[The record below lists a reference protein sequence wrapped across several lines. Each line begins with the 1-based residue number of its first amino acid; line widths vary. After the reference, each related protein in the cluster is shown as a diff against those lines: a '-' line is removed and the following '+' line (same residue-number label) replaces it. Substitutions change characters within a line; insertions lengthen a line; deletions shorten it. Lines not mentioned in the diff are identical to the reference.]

1 MDLQFWIWLIA
12 IVAMFLA
19 RAMRKAP
26 KGPETPDRP
35 TQADS
40 DDDSSGNKPM
50 TFEELLRE
58 IQQAKTPP
66 RPAPPAP
73 EIQTRPTY
81 KSIKSIPEAKSYDVD
96 YDEEIEEEEKDLETI
111 PRYGDDRATEIYE
124 TAKREAFQRK
134 SLEETMKLEDTVV
147 KFSHFKGYDEAP
159 KQSVANDI
167 LKEFKDPEGFKKA
180 FIMSEILKRKF

>member
-26 KGPETPDRP
+26 KGPQAPDQQ
-35 TQADS
+35 TQSDS
-40 DDDSSGNKPM
+40 DDDSQPGNKPM

-66 RPAPPAP
+66 KPAQRAP
-73 EIQTRPTY
+73 EIQPRPTIQPAPP
-81 KSIKSIPEAKSYDVD
+81 IKSYEVD
-96 YDEEIEEEEKDLETI
+96 YDDDIPEEEQDLETI
-111 PRYGDDRATEIYE
+111 PQ
-124 TAKREAFQRK
+124 KREERSYEVYEKAKSDAFQRK
-134 SLEETMKLEDTVV
+134 SLEETMKLADTDM
-147 KFSHFKGYDEAP
+147 KFSHFKGYDDAP
-159 KQSVANDI
+159 QKSIASDI
-167 LKEFKDPEGFKKA
+167 LKDFADPQGFKKA

>member
-26 KGPETPDRP
+26 QGPQTPDQRS
-35 TQADS
+35 QSDS
-40 DDDSSGNKPM
+40 DDDTTGNKPM

-66 RPAPPAP
+66 KPATPAP
-73 EIQTRPTY
+73 EIRTRAPLQTAPP
-81 KSIKSIPEAKSYDVD
+81 IKPYEVD
-96 YDEEIEEEEKDLETI
+96 YDDNIEEEEKDLETI
-111 PRYGDDRATEIYE
+111 PYRDDRASEVYE
-124 TAKREAFQRK
+124 NAKRDAFYRK
-134 SLEETMKLEDTVV
+134 SLEETMKLEDTEV
-147 KFSHFKGYDEAP
+147 KFSHFKGYEEAP
-159 KQSVANDI
+159 KHSLATDI
-167 LKEFKDPEGFKKA
+167 LKDFRDPEGFKKA

>member
-26 KGPETPDRP
+26 QGPQAPERP
-35 TQADS
+35 AQTDH
-40 DDDSSGNKPM
+40 DESGNKPM

-66 RPAPPAP
+66 KPAAPAP
-73 EIQTRPTY
+73 EIQTRPSY
-81 KSIKSIPEAKSYDVD
+81 KSVPEAKSYDVD

-111 PRYGDDRATEIYE
+111 PAYSDNRATEVYE
-124 TAKREAFQRK
+124 NAKRDAFQRK
-134 SLEETMKLEDTVV
+134 SLEETMKLEDTEV
-147 KFSHFKGYDEAP
+147 KFSHFKGYDDVP
-159 KQSVANDI
+159 KKSAANDI
-167 LKEFKDPEGFKKA
+167 LKDFTDPEGFKKA